1 MLLYSTRA
9 YPRAYNIMESAFN
22 TEAPIQGQA
31 NNEEHFPSSRDVRL
45 PHLAFHR

>member
-1 MLLYSTRA
+1 
-9 YPRAYNIMESAFN
+9 MESAFN

-45 PHLAFHR
+45 PHLAFHRYNEAFFFFHS